1 MNFLQSVS
9 ACFNKYLTFN
19 GRASRSEFWWFYLF
33 STLMSWTASTVGKL
47 TLGMG
52 LELGS
57 TIASTILQIAFL
69 LPWLAVASRR
79 MHDIDRSGWWIL
91 IMFTGI
97 GIILLI
103 YWWAKKGNFRE
114 NTFGSS
120 VFLFKRS

>member
-1 MNFLQSVS
+1 
-9 ACFNKYLTFN
+9 
-19 GRASRSEFWWFYLF
+19 LF
-33 STLMSWTASTVGKL
+33 STLMSWTASTVGEV

-103 YWWAKKGNFRE
+103 YWWAKKGNFGG
-114 NTFGSS
+114 NTFGSP
-120 VFLFKRS
+120 VLFS

>member
-9 ACFNKYLTFN
+9 ACFNKYLTSK
-19 GRASRSEFWWFYLF
+19 GRATRSEFWWFCLF
-33 STLMSWTASTVGKL
+33 STLMSWTASTVGEV

-91 IMFTGI
+91 LMFTGI
-97 GIILLI
+97 GIIFLI
-103 YWWAKKGNFRE
+103 YWWAKKGNFGE
-114 NTFGSS
+114 ITFGSPI
-120 VFLFKRS
+120 LFS

>member
-19 GRASRSEFWWFYLF
+19 GRATRSEFWWFYLF
-33 STLMSWTASTVGKL
+33 STLMSWTASTVGEL

-91 IMFTGI
+91 LMFTGI
-97 GIILLI
+97 GTIFLI
-103 YWWAKKGNFRE
+103 YWWAKKGNFGE
-114 NTFGSS
+114 NTFGSP
-120 VFLFKRS
+120 VLFS

>member
-19 GRASRSEFWWFYLF
+19 GRATRSEFWWFYLF
-33 STLMSWTASTVGKL
+33 STLMSWTASTVGEL
-47 TLGMG
+47 TLSMG

-57 TIASTILQIAFL
+57 TIASTILQIGFL

-91 IMFTGI
+91 LMFTGI
-97 GIILLI
+97 GIIFLI
-103 YWWAKKGNFRE
+103 YWWAKKGNFGE
-114 NTFGSS
+114 NTFGSP
-120 VFLFKRS
+120 VLFS

>member
-19 GRASRSEFWWFYLF
+19 GRATRSEFWWFYLF
-33 STLMSWTASTVGKL
+33 STLMSWTASTVGEL
-47 TLGMG
+47 TLSMG

-57 TIASTILQIAFL
+57 TIAPTILQIAFL

-91 IMFTGI
+91 LMFTGI
-97 GIILLI
+97 GIIFLI
-103 YWWAKKGNFRE
+103 YWWAKKGNFGE
-114 NTFGSS
+114 NNFGSP
-120 VFLFKRS
+120 VLFS

>member
-19 GRASRSEFWWFYLF
+19 GRATRSEFWWFYLF
-33 STLMSWTASTVGKL
+33 STLMSWTVSTVGEL

-57 TIASTILQIAFL
+57 TIVSTILQIAFL

-103 YWWAKKGNFRE
+103 YWWAKKGNFGE
-114 NTFGSS
+114 NTFGSP
-120 VFLFKRS
+120 VLFS

>member
-19 GRASRSEFWWFYLF
+19 GRATRSEFWWFYLF
-33 STLMSWTASTVGKL
+33 STLMSWTASTVGEL

-103 YWWAKKGNFRE
+103 YWWAKKGNFGE
-114 NTFGSS
+114 NTFGGP
-120 VFLFKRS
+120 VLFS

>member
-19 GRASRSEFWWFYLF
+19 GRATRSEFWWFCLF
-33 STLMSWTASTVGKL
+33 STLMSWTASTVGEV

-91 IMFTGI
+91 LMFTGI

-103 YWWAKKGNFRE
+103 YWWAKKGNFGE
-114 NTFGSS
+114 NAFGSPI
-120 VFLFKRS
+120 LFS

>member
-19 GRASRSEFWWFYLF
+19 GRATRSEFWWFYLF
-33 STLMSWTASTVGKL
+33 STLMSWTASTVGEL

-57 TIASTILQIAFL
+57 TIVSTILQIAFL

-103 YWWAKKGNFRE
+103 YWWAKKGNFGE
-114 NTFGSS
+114 NTFGSP
-120 VFLFKRS
+120 VLFS

>member
-1 MNFLQSVS
+1 MNLLQSVS

-19 GRASRSEFWWFYLF
+19 GRATRSEFWWFYLF
-33 STLMSWTASTVGKL
+33 STLMSWTASIVGQV

-57 TIASTILQIAFL
+57 IIASKILQIGFL

-91 IMFTGI
+91 LMFTGI
-97 GIILLI
+97 GTIFLI
-103 YWWAKKGNFRE
+103 YWWAKKGNFGE
-114 NTFGSS
+114 NTFGSP
-120 VFLFKRS
+120 VLFS

>member
-19 GRASRSEFWWFYLF
+19 GRATRSEFWWFYLF
-33 STLMSWTASTVGKL
+33 STLMSWTASIVGEL

-103 YWWAKKGNFRE
+103 YWWAKKGNFGE
-114 NTFGSS
+114 NTFGSP
-120 VFLFKRS
+120 VLFS

>member
-33 STLMSWTASTVGKL
+33 STLMSWTASTVWEL

-97 GIILLI
+97 GI

-114 NTFGSS
+114 NTFGSP
-120 VFLFKRS
+120 VLFS

>member
-19 GRASRSEFWWFYLF
+19 GRATRSEFWWFYLF
-33 STLMSWTASTVGKL
+33 STLMSWTASTVGEV

-57 TIASTILQIAFL
+57 TIVSTILQIAFL

-103 YWWAKKGNFRE
+103 YWWAKKGNFGE
-114 NTFGSS
+114 NTFGSP
-120 VFLFKRS
+120 VLFS

>member
-19 GRASRSEFWWFYLF
+19 GRATRSEFWWFYLF
-33 STLMSWTASTVGKL
+33 STLMSWTASTVWEL

-114 NTFGSS
+114 NTFGSP
-120 VFLFKRS
+120 VLFS